1 MSQNRRDT
9 DEDNE
14 MRDRDNDSRQ
24 IDRATSASLCS
35 AIGER
40 LHQNLGPEAPMP
52 SSLQRLIDE
61 LHRQETLGKS
71 YK

>member
-40 LHQNLGPEAPMP
+40 LQQTLGPEAPIP

-61 LHRQETLGKS
+61 MHRQETLGKS